1 MGLFD
6 KGYTKDM
13 ALKYI
18 NKIYEMFLE
27 SYDVK

>member
-18 NKIYEMFLE
+18 NSIYEMFLE
-27 SYDVK
+27 NYEIK